1 MKNWI
6 KRRIKRAEAEQLVAD
21 AYRMILVREP
31 DELGLKAHVEAL
43 VSGRIDR
50 FSLLKHLL
58 ESEEGIA
65 VRQNV
70 SAFIAQR
77 TRLSANFEEIVTEA
91 YELALGRS
99 PDADGM
105 KYHAN
110 ALRIGQQD
118 EFGLLRDLLNSPES
132 KTYFS
137 RNAPIQAQGV
147 SEEIVL
153 LLQELIAIR
162 LADRGCAWALPPI
175 FPSGSVIPPAQ
186 ATGLIRTLVMLC
198 ETKPALPHEGPPV
211 SHPA

>member
-21 AYRMILVREP
+21 AYRMILAREP
-31 DELGLKAHVEAL
+31 DELGLKAHVDAL
-43 VSGRIDR
+43 ASGRIDR
-50 FSLLKHLL
+50 FSLFKHLL
-58 ESEEGIA
+58 ESEEGVS

-70 SAFIAQR
+70 AAFIERR
-77 TRLSANFEEIVTEA
+77 TRLSGSPEEIVTEA

-99 PDADGM
+99 PDAEGM

-118 EFGLLRDLLNSPES
+118 EFGLLRDLLKSPES

-137 RNAPIQAQGV
+137 RGAEIQPQGV

-153 LLQELIAIR
+153 LIQELIAIR
-162 LADRGCAWALPPI
+162 LANRGCAWALPPI
-175 FPSGSVIPPAQ
+175 FPSGSVIPPAHV
-186 ATGLIRTLVMLC
+186 TGLIRTLVMLC
-198 ETKPALPHEGPPV
+198 ETQPASQQVH
-211 SHPA
+211 